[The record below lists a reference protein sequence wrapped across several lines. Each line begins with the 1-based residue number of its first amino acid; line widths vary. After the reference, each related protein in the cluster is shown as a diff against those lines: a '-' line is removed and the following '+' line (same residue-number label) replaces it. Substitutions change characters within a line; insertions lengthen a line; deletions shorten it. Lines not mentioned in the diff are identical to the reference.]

1 MAEEAKEEA
10 AEKPAGGGKKKLIM
24 IIVAVLVLVGGG
36 AGAFFVMGG
45 SGSEEGGEE
54 GEEGEEH
61 GEEGEEGAE
70 GEHGEL
76 PGAIMPLET
85 FIVNLQVKGSFLKT
99 TINLEFADPELPH
112 SAENDMPKIRD
123 AVIRVLTKKEAKE
136 ILTPEGKDKMRDEIK
151 ETVNQSLGSEDVV
164 GVFFSEFIVQ

>member
-61 GEEGEEGAE
+61 GEEEGAE

>member
-1 MAEEAKEEA
+1 MAEAEKEEA
-10 AEKPAGGGKKKLIM
+10 AEKPAGGKKKLI
-24 IIVAVLVLVGGG
+24 IIIAAVVLLIGAG
-36 AGAFFVMGG
+36 AGAFFVMG
-45 SGSEEGGEE
+45 SGGGGEE
-54 GEEGEEH
+54 GEEGEEEH
-61 GEEGEEGAE
+61 AEEAEGE
-70 GEHGEL
+70 GEHGEM
-76 PGAIMPLET
+76 PGAMMPLET

-136 ILTPEGKDKMRDEIK
+136 ILSPEGKDKLRDEVK
-151 ETVNQSLGSEDVV
+151 EAVNQALGSEDVV